1 MTLRMLV
8 YLRYSNTAG
17 KVLTR
22 SSLSA
27 LGNIRQE
34 RKLAETTRLGSG
46 ITEVLSWKIYLKS
59 ILKKTSTEENT
70 KTNPSLTGY

>member
-8 YLRYSNTAG
+8 YLRYSTTAE

-34 RKLAETTRLGSG
+34 RKLAEKTRLGSG
-46 ITEVLSWKIYLKS
+46 ITEVLNWKIDLKS
-59 ILKKTSTEENT
+59 ILKKTSSEQNT
-70 KTNPSLTGY
+70 KTNPSLTGH

>member
-1 MTLRMLV
+1 MLRVRPVDIPVVHNCTRRKTTNSDEVMTLRMLV
-8 YLRYSNTAG
+8 YLCYSTTAE

-34 RKLAETTRLGSG
+34 RKLAEKTRLGSG
-46 ITEVLSWKIYLKS
+46 ITEV
-59 ILKKTSTEENT
+59 
-70 KTNPSLTGY
+70 